1 MNLKIRRIETKDA
14 ADIQKLNTQ
23 LGYQYPA
30 EQIAKRIDSL
40 LYSSSDVILTAEL
53 DGTVIGYAHATRYE
67 TLYADKLANILAF
80 VVLDG
85 IEKED
90 EISQTLYDEF
100 EKQIRSFGFRGLR
113 MIADTSRIL
122 AKDFF
127 NRNGFDSKRDLKHF
141 IKYFD

>member
-1 MNLKIRRIETKDA
+1 M
-14 ADIQKLNTQ
+14 
-23 LGYQYPA
+23 
-30 EQIAKRIDSL
+30 
-40 LYSSSDVILTAEL
+40 ILTAEL